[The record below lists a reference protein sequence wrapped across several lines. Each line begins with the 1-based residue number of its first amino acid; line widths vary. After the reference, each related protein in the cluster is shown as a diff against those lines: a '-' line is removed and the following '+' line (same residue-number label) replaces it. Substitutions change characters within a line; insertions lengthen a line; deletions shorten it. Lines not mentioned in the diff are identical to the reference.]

1 MISFF
6 SAKKSF
12 LDVKIIIFIGQRA
25 DVQEYPNPPNI
36 TNYMSQNI
44 IVFTLTAEVEME
56 ILKNPHPV
64 LHPEA
69 FIGSI
74 Y

>member
-12 LDVKIIIFIGQRA
+12 LDVKIIIFIEQRA

-56 ILKNPHPV
+56 ISSKSMFYFKILP
-64 LHPEA
+64 
-69 FIGSI
+69 IDGD
-74 Y
+74 